1 MSANKHEE
9 HLHTKY
15 NISVSEVK
23 DDEWEELGPDI
34 AALHRLRG
42 LSEHMFHERLQN
54 ASDQRY
60 LEKCLDKYLR
70 NNLMEFH
77 FQKSQKS
84 I

>member
-1 MSANKHEE
+1 M
-9 HLHTKY
+9 
-15 NISVSEVK
+15 K

-77 FQKSQKS
+77 FLWHKSRFRLKDEL
-84 I
+84 IKICG